1 MGTAPVLAAQ
11 PDWRRMDFLSDLHLQ
26 PSDKATFDAWA
37 HYMASPHCDAMF
49 ILGDLF
55 EVWVGDD
62 ILSDPTHGMFWQQCA
77 DVIRRTSEQIPV
89 FFMHGNRD
97 FLVGQRLLSR
107 AGLTA
112 LADPTVLA
120 VDTERW
126 VLSHGDALCLTDKP
140 YQAFRAEVRDT
151 AWQTAFLARPL
162 PDRLAL
168 VRHMREASEHR
179 KLSSQS
185 WIDVDNAAACAL
197 LQRTDATVLIHGH
210 THMPATH
217 KLCDSGLVRHVLS
230 DWDATSQPPRL
241 QVLSATRQPHAPPGD
256 SELGMQVAP
265 PIFSNKNIISA

>member
-1 MGTAPVLAAQ
+1 MGNAPVLAAQ

-97 FLVGQRLLSR
+97 FLVGQRLLSH
-107 AGLTA
+107 AGLTV

-120 VDTERW
+120 VDTARWVKVEFLSHTMPGVGLSFAPEQFSMRVNPGAIVHTQYRVKNDSTQVFVGQAIPSVTPAVAAPYFEKIECFCFSEQTFQPGEERW
-126 VLSHGDALCLTDKP
+126 MPVVFVVNPELRPDLGTITLSYT
-140 YQAFRAEVRDT
+140 F
-151 AWQTAFLARPL
+151 F
-162 PDRLAL
+162 
-168 VRHMREASEHR
+168 EAPKA
-179 KLSSQS
+179 KL
-185 WIDVDNAAACAL
+185 
-197 LQRTDATVLIHGH
+197 
-210 THMPATH
+210 
-217 KLCDSGLVRHVLS
+217 
-230 DWDATSQPPRL
+230 
-241 QVLSATRQPHAPPGD
+241 
-256 SELGMQVAP
+256 
-265 PIFSNKNIISA
+265 